1 MNSSVT
7 LKPLNLEIQ
16 ELESI
21 DVPDD
26 WSERIHG
33 ITVGLA
39 LVGIAVGIT

>member
-1 MNSSVT
+1 MNSTVVPR
-7 LKPLNLEIQ
+7 LLDLEIQ

-21 DVPDD
+21 EVPDD

-39 LVGIAVGIT
+39 LVGIAVAIT

>member
-1 MNSSVT
+1 MNNTVAPR
-7 LKPLNLEIQ
+7 LLDLEIQ

-21 DVPDD
+21 EVPDD

-39 LVGIAVGIT
+39 LVGIAVAIT

>member
-1 MNSSVT
+1 MISTVPKA
-7 LKPLNLEIQ
+7 LDLNIQ

>member
-1 MNSSVT
+1 MHSSVAPR
-7 LKPLNLEIQ
+7 LLDLEIQ

>member
-1 MNSSVT
+1 MISTVPKA
-7 LKPLNLEIQ
+7 LDLNIQ

-39 LVGIAVGIT
+39 LVAIAVSIT

>member
-1 MNSSVT
+1 MNSTVAPR
-7 LKPLNLEIQ
+7 LLDLEIQ

-21 DVPDD
+21 EVPDD

-39 LVGIAVGIT
+39 LVGIAVTIT

>member
-1 MNSSVT
+1 MNISAA

-16 ELESI
+16 ELETI

>member
-1 MNSSVT
+1 MNNT
-7 LKPLNLEIQ
+7 IAPRLLDLEIQ

-39 LVGIAVGIT
+39 LVGIAVTIT

>member
-1 MNSSVT
+1 MISTSHR
-7 LKPLNLEIQ
+7 PLDLGIQ
-16 ELESI
+16 ELEAI

-39 LVGIAVGIT
+39 IITITIGIT

>member
-1 MNSSVT
+1 MIST
-7 LKPLNLEIQ
+7 AYRPLDLGIQ

-26 WSERIHG
+26 WSERVHG

-39 LVGIAVGIT
+39 LITITIGIT

>member
-1 MNSSVT
+1 MIST
-7 LKPLNLEIQ
+7 APKALDLGIQ
-16 ELESI
+16 ELECI

-39 LVGIAVGIT
+39 LVAIAVRIT

>member
-1 MNSSVT
+1 MNSSAAPR
-7 LKPLNLEIQ
+7 LLDLQIQ

-33 ITVGLA
+33 VTVGLA
-39 LVGIAVGIT
+39 LVGIAVSIT

>member
-1 MNSSVT
+1 MNNTVAPR
-7 LKPLNLEIQ
+7 LLDLEIQ

-21 DVPDD
+21 EVPDD

-39 LVGIAVGIT
+39 LVGIAVTIT

>member
-1 MNSSVT
+1 MSSAAPKG
-7 LKPLNLEIQ
+7 LDLNIQ

-39 LVGIAVGIT
+39 LVGIAVALT

>member
-1 MNSSVT
+1 MNSTVAPR
-7 LKPLNLEIQ
+7 LLDLEVQ

-21 DVPDD
+21 EVPDD

-39 LVGIAVGIT
+39 LVGIAVTIT

>member
-1 MNSSVT
+1 MNST
-7 LKPLNLEIQ
+7 YAPRILDLNIQ

-21 DVPDD
+21 EVPDA

>member
-1 MNSSVT
+1 MNSTVAPRR
-7 LKPLNLEIQ
+7 LDLEIQ

-21 DVPDD
+21 EVPDD

-39 LVGIAVGIT
+39 LVGIAVTIT